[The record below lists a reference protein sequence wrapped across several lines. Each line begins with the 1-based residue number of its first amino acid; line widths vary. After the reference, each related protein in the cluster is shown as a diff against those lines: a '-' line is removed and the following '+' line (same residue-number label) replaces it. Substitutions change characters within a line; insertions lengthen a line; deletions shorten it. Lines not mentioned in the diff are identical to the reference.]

1 MAKSVSLLIHPSSQA
16 KSGLP
21 SQTGGGL
28 GKMDIEVAVHHIN
41 LVESAHEYLQDPNR
55 KLVMGGKE
63 VETEP
68 ESRKPPT
75 FKKA

>member
-1 MAKSVSLLIHPSSQA
+1 MHIRTIYNTA
-16 KSGLP
+16 
-21 SQTGGGL
+21 
-28 GKMDIEVAVHHIN
+28 AV
-41 LVESAHEYLQDPNR
+41 LTPYAQDPNR

-68 ESRKPPT
+68 EGRKPPT